1 MTPDSTAMTP
11 TRTYHIGDS
20 APRPEDD
27 RLLRG
32 GGRYSD
38 DLSLPGQAWGV
49 MLRSTLA
56 HGAVRSLKTELAR
69 QMPGVLAVYTAAD
82 LDAAGYGPL
91 RCKLPLKNADGSP
104 LNAPPRPALAS
115 DRVRY
120 VGEGLAFVVAET
132 LAQARDAAEVIEVD
146 IDPLPA
152 VVDLTVAAAAGT
164 AQLHAEAPANTAL
177 DWAFGD
183 GDAIAA
189 NFAEAAHVT
198 RLRVVNSRVTVS
210 PMEPRAALA
219 AYDDQAGR
227 FVLRVGCQGAFGLS
241 RGLAEIMGVEP
252 DRLQVLTG
260 EVGGSFGMKAPPYPE
275 YVAALHATRALGRPV
290 KWRDERTESF
300 LSDQHG
306 RDSVTEA
313 ELALDAD
320 GRFLAIRAHTVGNM
334 GAYLSTMGPQIP
346 SINILKNLPGA
357 YATPALYLTARCVFT
372 NMTPVGPYR
381 GAGRPEGVNVMERL
395 IDTAARE
402 TGADPA
408 DLRRRNLIPSD
419 AMPYTAASGQPY
431 DSGDFAT
438 ILDQALV
445 AADWDGFSARRRASE
460 GRGLLRGRGLVY
472 YVEVTAPQGKEM
484 GGLRFGPDGQV
495 TIVTGTLD
503 YGQGHRAAFAQV
515 LGDKLGVPFDRV
527 TLLQGDSSQ
536 LLFGGGTGGSRSI
549 MASGK
554 AILDASDQVI
564 DKGKQL
570 AGHYLEAA
578 PADIEFAGGLFTVA
592 GTDRAIGLADIVVR
606 LADGETLPEGVPAA
620 LDSELV
626 SETPP
631 SAFPNGCHV
640 CEVEI
645 DPDTGAVRLDRYTVV
660 DDFGTIVNPMLVE
673 GQVHGGIVQGLGQAL
688 MEAAVYDAHG
698 QPLSGSFM
706 DYAMP
711 RADDVPDFRLG
722 FHPVPA
728 TTNPLGVKGCGEAGT
743 TGAIPA
749 VINAIADALAQAGA
763 APVGMPATAE
773 KVWRSLRAV
782 RG

>member
-1 MTPDSTAMTP
+1 
-11 TRTYHIGDS
+11 
-20 APRPEDD
+20 
-27 RLLRG
+27 
-32 GGRYSD
+32 
-38 DLSLPGQAWGV
+38 
-49 MLRSTLA
+49 
-56 HGAVRSLKTELAR
+56 
-69 QMPGVLAVYTAAD
+69 
-82 LDAAGYGPL
+82 
-91 RCKLPLKNADGSP
+91 
-104 LNAPPRPALAS
+104 
-115 DRVRY
+115 
-120 VGEGLAFVVAET
+120 
-132 LAQARDAAEVIEVD
+132 
-146 IDPLPA
+146 
-152 VVDLTVAAAAGT
+152 
-164 AQLHAEAPANTAL
+164 
-177 DWAFGD
+177 
-183 GDAIAA
+183 
-189 NFAEAAHVT
+189 
-198 RLRVVNSRVTVS
+198 
-210 PMEPRAALA
+210 
-219 AYDDQAGR
+219 
-227 FVLRVGCQGAFGLS
+227 
-241 RGLAEIMGVEP
+241 
-252 DRLQVLTG
+252 
-260 EVGGSFGMKAPPYPE
+260 
-275 YVAALHATRALGRPV
+275 
-290 KWRDERTESF
+290 
-300 LSDQHG
+300 
-306 RDSVTEA
+306 
-313 ELALDAD
+313 
-320 GRFLAIRAHTVGNM
+320 
-334 GAYLSTMGPQIP
+334 
-346 SINILKNLPGA
+346 
-357 YATPALYLTARCVFT
+357 LYLTARCVFT